1 MSNKLAVI
9 YGGPSPEHDI
19 SILTGLQAAK
29 ILSSKYEVL
38 NIYWSRDNRWF
49 LVDNDLE
56 SKDFI
61 ENKNIFKKEITI
73 KYDSNPGF
81 YIKKK
86 KIEIDLIVNSCHGGP
101 GEDGT
106 LQSLFALL
114 EIDFTG
120 SSLTTSQLCM
130 DKYAFF
136 ALMNSNNIPVLEKHL
151 VSEKVLPKFEGP
163 YILKPRFGGSSIG
176 VEVVDDYKTAITI
189 SSNSDLYNQGATI
202 EKYLRESIDLLV
214 AVRSFPQIDYSDI
227 EKPIRSN
234 NFELFSYTDK
244 YLENGGLEGSKRE
257 LPANISKEIKD
268 EINRILDLFMSI
280 VDIRGIARVDF
291 LLKDRELYINEVN
304 TIPGSHALYLW
315 ESKGFSKFELMND
328 MISEARNSL
337 SSWSTEGSDGTA
349 LKSAKD
355 IKSKLG

>member
-38 NIYWSRDNRWF
+38 NIYWSRDNKWF

-56 SKDFI
+56 SNDFI
-61 ENKNIFKKEITI
+61 ENKDIFKKEITI

-86 KIEIDLIVNSCHGGP
+86 KIEIDLIINSCHGGP

-106 LQSLFALL
+106 LQSLLALL
-114 EIDFTG
+114 EIIFTG
-120 SSLTTSQLCM
+120 PTLTTSQLCM

-136 ALMNSNNIPVLEKHL
+136 ALMKSNNIPVLDKHL

-202 EKYLRESIDLLV
+202 EKYLEESSDLLV
-214 AVRSFPQIDYSDI
+214 AVRSFPQIDYSEI

-268 EINRILDLFMSI
+268 EIYRILNLFMSI
-280 VDIRGIARVDF
+280 VDIKGIARVDF
-291 LLKDRELYINEVN
+291 LLKDKELYINEVN

-315 ESKGFSKFELMND
+315 ESKGLSKFELMND
-328 MISEARNSL
+328 MISEARNS
-337 SSWSTEGSDGTA
+337 SPSWSTEGSDGTA

>member
-56 SKDFI
+56 SKDFL
-61 ENKNIFKKEITI
+61 ENKDIFKREITI
-73 KYDSNPGF
+73 KYDSNAGF
-81 YIKKK
+81 YMKKK

-106 LQSLFALL
+106 LQSLFTLL
-114 EIDFTG
+114 GLNFTG
-120 SSLTTSQLCM
+120 PSLTTSQLCM

-136 ALMNSNNIPVLEKHL
+136 TLMNSNNIPVLEKHL
-151 VSEKVLPKFEGP
+151 VSEKDNPKFDGP

-176 VEVVDDYKTAITI
+176 VEIVEDYKTAITM
-189 SSNSDLYNQGATI
+189 SSTSDLYNQGATI
-202 EKYLRESIDLLV
+202 EKYLEESSDLLI
-214 AVRSFPQIDYSDI
+214 AVRSFPQKNYSEI

-257 LPANISKEIKD
+257 LPADISKEVEE
-268 EINRILDLFMSI
+268 EIYRILDLFMSI

-291 LLKDRELYINEVN
+291 LLKEKELYLNEVN

-315 ESKGFSKFELMND
+315 ESKGFSKFELIND
-328 MISEARNSL
+328 MISEARNSS

>member
-1 MSNKLAVI
+1 
-9 YGGPSPEHDI
+9 
-19 SILTGLQAAK
+19 
-29 ILSSKYEVL
+29 
-38 NIYWSRDNRWF
+38 
-49 LVDNDLE
+49 
-56 SKDFI
+56 
-61 ENKNIFKKEITI
+61 
-73 KYDSNPGF
+73 
-81 YIKKK
+81 
-86 KIEIDLIVNSCHGGP
+86 
-101 GEDGT
+101 
-106 LQSLFALL
+106 
-114 EIDFTG
+114 
-120 SSLTTSQLCM
+120 M

-136 ALMNSNNIPVLEKHL
+136 SLMNSNNIPVLEKHL
-151 VSEKVLPKFEGP
+151 VSEKVLPEFEGP

-189 SSNSDLYNQGATI
+189 SSNSDLYIQGATI
-202 EKYLRESIDLLV
+202 EKYLEESSDLLV
-214 AVRSFPQIDYSDI
+214 AVRSFPQIDYSEI

-257 LPANISKEIKD
+257 LPANISKDIKD
-268 EINRILDLFMSI
+268 DIYRILDLFMSI

-291 LLKDRELYINEVN
+291 LLKDKELYINEVN

-315 ESKGFSKFELMND
+315 DSKGFSKFELMND
-328 MISEARNSL
+328 MISEAKNSL

>member
-38 NIYWSRDNRWF
+38 NIYWSRDNKWF

-61 ENKNIFKKEITI
+61 ENKGIFKKEITI

-106 LQSLFALL
+106 LQSLLALL
-114 EIDFTG
+114 GINFTG
-120 SSLTTSQLCM
+120 SALTTSQLCM

-136 ALMNSNNIPVLEKHL
+136 ALMKSNNIPVLDKHL

-202 EKYLRESIDLLV
+202 EKYLEESSDLLV
-214 AVRSFPQIDYSDI
+214 AVRSFPQINYSEI
-227 EKPIRSN
+227 EKPIRSS

-268 EINRILDLFMSI
+268 EIYRILNLFMTI
-280 VDIRGIARVDF
+280 VDIKGIARVDF
-291 LLKDRELYINEVN
+291 LLKDKELYINEVN

-315 ESKGFSKFELMND
+315 ESKGLSKFELMND
-328 MISEARNSL
+328 MISEARNSS

>member
-1 MSNKLAVI
+1 MSDKLAVI

-38 NIYWSRDNRWF
+38 NIYWSRDNKWY
-49 LVDNDLE
+49 LVDNNLE
-56 SKDFI
+56 SKDYL
-61 ENKNIFKKEITI
+61 ENKDIFKKELSI
-73 KYDSNPGF
+73 KLDSNPGF
-81 YIKKK
+81 YLKKK

-114 EIDFTG
+114 KLNFTG
-120 SSLTTSQLCM
+120 PSLTTSQLCM

-136 ALMNSNNIPVLEKHL
+136 TLMSSNNIPVLEKQL
-151 VSEKVLPKFEGP
+151 VSKNVNPQFDGP

-176 VEVVDDYKTAITI
+176 VEIVEDYKTAISIT
-189 SSNSDLYNQGATI
+189 STSDLYNQGATI
-202 EKYLRESIDLLV
+202 EKYLEESSDLLI
-214 AVRSFPQIDYSDI
+214 AVRSFPMQNYSEI

-257 LPANISKEIKD
+257 LPAKIEKEVED
-268 EINRILDLFMSI
+268 EIYRILDLFMTI
-280 VDIRGIARVDF
+280 VEIRGISRVDF
-291 LLKDRELYINEVN
+291 LLKDKELYLNEVN

-315 ESKGFSKFELMND
+315 ETKGFSKFELMND
-328 MISEARNSL
+328 MISEAKNSSL
-337 SSWSTEGSDGTA
+337 TWSTEGSDGTA

>member
-38 NIYWSRDNRWF
+38 NIYWSRDNKWF

-61 ENKNIFKKEITI
+61 ENKDIFKKEITI

-120 SSLTTSQLCM
+120 PSLTCLLYTSP
-130 DKYAFF
+130 
-136 ALMNSNNIPVLEKHL
+136 S
-151 VSEKVLPKFEGP
+151 
-163 YILKPRFGGSSIG
+163 PR
-176 VEVVDDYKTAITI
+176 D
-189 SSNSDLYNQGATI
+189 
-202 EKYLRESIDLLV
+202 
-214 AVRSFPQIDYSDI
+214 P
-227 EKPIRSN
+227 
-234 NFELFSYTDK
+234 
-244 YLENGGLEGSKRE
+244 
-257 LPANISKEIKD
+257 
-268 EINRILDLFMSI
+268 
-280 VDIRGIARVDF
+280 
-291 LLKDRELYINEVN
+291 
-304 TIPGSHALYLW
+304 
-315 ESKGFSKFELMND
+315 
-328 MISEARNSL
+328 
-337 SSWSTEGSDGTA
+337 
-349 LKSAKD
+349 
-355 IKSKLG
+355 